1 MGLSRSKSF
10 GLDFVDSLMLHRSY
24 CDYLSNEDRN
34 IIIFDIIT
42 YEFTDQVPLS
52 LLLLLSFWIE
62 FNSTFASQ
70 FPKWIRCFL
79 CKFA

>member
-1 MGLSRSKSF
+1 MGLSRFEPF

-52 LLLLLSFWIE
+52 LLLLSFWIE

-70 FPKWIRCFL
+70 FP
-79 CKFA
+79 